1 MFSPGSIPLA
11 RLKTSLPKVFQTD
24 ATFAGIIDQYPE
36 LADYPREYI
45 EEGHRLEREALHN
58 CDLAIYSSQ
67 WAARSA
73 IEDYGAD
80 PSKVKVIPFGS
91 NLGVDPTL
99 QEVELAIAER
109 STKECVLLFVGV
121 HWQRKGGDV
130 AMAAAARLHEL
141 GVKVRLHIIGCTPPV
156 AVLPPYVHVEPFM
169 DKRKPKELAQLVET
183 IRKSHFLI
191 LPSQADCTP
200 IVVNE
205 CNSLGVPCLTSDVGG
220 LPEMI
225 KDGRNGHM
233 FRTTAGG
240 DEYAAM
246 IMRYMNDRDRYA
258 ALARGAFQEHQD
270 RLGWRA
276 SGALVRKAIMELLHV
291 GAGS

>member
-1 MFSPGSIPLA
+1 
-11 RLKTSLPKVFQTD
+11 KTALPKVFQTD

-99 QEVELAIAER
+99 QEVEKAIAVR
-109 STKECVLLFVGV
+109 SNKECVLLFVGV

-130 AMAAAARLHEL
+130 A
-141 GVKVRLHIIGCTPPV
+141 
-156 AVLPPYVHVEPFM
+156 
-169 DKRKPKELAQLVET
+169 
-183 IRKSHFLI
+183 
-191 LPSQADCTP
+191 
-200 IVVNE
+200 
-205 CNSLGVPCLTSDVGG
+205 
-220 LPEMI
+220 
-225 KDGRNGHM
+225 
-233 FRTTAGG
+233 
-240 DEYAAM
+240 
-246 IMRYMNDRDRYA
+246 
-258 ALARGAFQEHQD
+258 
-270 RLGWRA
+270 
-276 SGALVRKAIMELLHV
+276 
-291 GAGS
+291 